1 MPEDFSDQAKDFVRG
16 CLNKIPKLR
25 PTYALLLRHPWLT
38 PLLKPPTI
46 SEEDE
51 EAAEEAAEN
60 ESTGPPVLDK
70 EVADWVK
77 DAIDKR
83 RRGVLG
89 KAPKPAL
96 HAAPLDA
103 VSSPSQDGAPNGLD
117 AAGAVEVPTT

>member
-1 MPEDFSDQAKDFVRG
+1 MLLSHAWLAPLIKPE
-16 CLNKIPKLR
+16 
-25 PTYALLLRHPWLT
+25 
-38 PLLKPPTI
+38 TI
-46 SEEDE
+46 TEEDE
-51 EAAEEAAEN
+51 DEVAEAEAADGGVAAGDQ
-60 ESTGPPVLDK
+60 GPSQPSEDVVDK

-103 VSSPSQDGAPNGLD
+103 VSSPSQDGANGLE
-117 AAGAVEVPTT
+117 AAGATEAPTA

>member
-1 MPEDFSDQAKDFVRG
+1 MLLSHAWLAPLIKPE
-16 CLNKIPKLR
+16 
-25 PTYALLLRHPWLT
+25 
-38 PLLKPPTI
+38 TI
-46 SEEDE
+46 AEEDE
-51 EAAEEAAEN
+51 EEVAAAEAAEPA
-60 ESTGPPVLDK
+60 EGVVAAGDSGSAAPSDDVVDK

-103 VSSPSQDGAPNGLD
+103 VSSPSQDGANGLD
-117 AAGAVEVPTT
+117 LAGPPEATTT

>member
-1 MPEDFSDQAKDFVRG
+1 MIKPE
-16 CLNKIPKLR
+16 
-25 PTYALLLRHPWLT
+25 
-38 PLLKPPTI
+38 TI
-46 SEEDE
+46 TEEDE
-51 EAAEEAAEN
+51 DEVAEAEAAEGGVAAGDQGSAEP
-60 ESTGPPVLDK
+60 SDDVVDK

>member
-1 MPEDFSDQAKDFVRG
+1 MLLSHAWLAPMIKPE
-16 CLNKIPKLR
+16 
-25 PTYALLLRHPWLT
+25 
-38 PLLKPPTI
+38 TI
-46 SEEDE
+46 TEEDE
-51 EAAEEAAEN
+51 DEVAEAEAADGGVAAGDQ
-60 ESTGPPVLDK
+60 GPAEPSDDVIDK

-117 AAGAVEVPTT
+117 AAGAAEVPTT

>member
-1 MPEDFSDQAKDFVRG
+1 MLLSHAWLAPLIKPE
-16 CLNKIPKLR
+16 
-25 PTYALLLRHPWLT
+25 
-38 PLLKPPTI
+38 TI
-46 SEEDE
+46 TEEDE
-51 EAAEEAAEN
+51 DEVAAADAAEGGVAAGYH
-60 ESTGPPVLDK
+60 GPAEPSEDVVDK

-103 VSSPSQDGAPNGLD
+103 VSSPSQDGANGLD
-117 AAGAVEVPTT
+117 AAGAVEAPTT

>member
-1 MPEDFSDQAKDFVRG
+1 MLLSHAWLAPLIKPE
-16 CLNKIPKLR
+16 
-25 PTYALLLRHPWLT
+25 
-38 PLLKPPTI
+38 TI
-46 SEEDE
+46 AEEDE
-51 EAAEEAAEN
+51 EEVAAAEAAEGVVAAGDSGSAEPSN
-60 ESTGPPVLDK
+60 DVVDK

-103 VSSPSQDGAPNGLD
+103 VSSPSQDGANGLD
-117 AAGAVEVPTT
+117 LAAPPEATTT